1 MTDPS
6 EVKISDAELLLAY
19 RKTHPADQDL
29 APNPTDLVR
38 LRQALSAFLARRV
51 PDARGALTS
60 WGTPADGYEFNEG
73 HNACRAH
80 ILMGDTQ

>member
-51 PDARGALTS
+51 PDARKLRPS
-60 WGTPADGYEFNEG
+60 FYDHDYSDG
-73 HNACRAH
+73 HNACRAR